1 MPEFNRLESIA
12 KYVAIIS
19 ALVAASV
26 GIAQFRRGVL
36 QSVRELEWKQAD
48 MARTIVNGMMRD
60 EGWDAMSMLDW
71 QEGRIYEIA
80 PGVKVRILPTDVA
93 PALEAALQTDGAK
106 RTETQRFIGDRYDR
120 FFFTVSQL
128 QAAIR
133 SGLVRKDDA
142 QFPLSWYVEKRL
154 CQHRKLILAYI
165 AANSTPESAQYFESL
180 KAWQQ
185 CPSGDAY
192 RGLN

>member
-1 MPEFNRLESIA
+1 VPEFNRLESFA
-12 KYVAIIS
+12 KYVAIVS
-19 ALVAASV
+19 AL
-26 GIAQFRRGVL
+26 
-36 QSVRELEWKQAD
+36 
-48 MARTIVNGMMRD
+48 
-60 EGWDAMSMLDW
+60 
-71 QEGRIYEIA
+71 
-80 PGVKVRILPTDVA
+80 
-93 PALEAALQTDGAK
+93 
-106 RTETQRFIGDRYDR
+106 
-120 FFFTVSQL
+120 
-128 QAAIR
+128 AAIR

-185 CPSGDAY
+185 CPSGDAS